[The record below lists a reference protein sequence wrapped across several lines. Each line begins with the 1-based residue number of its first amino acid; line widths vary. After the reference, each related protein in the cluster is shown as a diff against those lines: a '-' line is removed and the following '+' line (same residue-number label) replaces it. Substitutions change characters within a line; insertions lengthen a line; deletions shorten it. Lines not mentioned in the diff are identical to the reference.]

1 MNCIKIA
8 EDTVKSHRDK
18 LGVVPEV
25 LPVSYKGLQMTV
37 DEARAVITAFEK
49 EKGSYLQWHSNT
61 GTGADVTGEVFNG
74 ISQVAD
80 TTGQGLKAFPLT
92 AIAGD
97 LVGGLSKGIL
107 GLGETI
113 SGGIREINERRH
125 LPLITELEEQIA
137 ILEKAINDV
146 KSLGK

>member
-18 LGVVPEV
+18 LGAVPEV
-25 LPVSYKGLQMTV
+25 LPVFYKGLQMTV
-37 DEARAVITAFEK
+37 DEAWAVVRAFEQ

-61 GTGADVTGEVFNG
+61 ETGAGVTKTVFDG
-74 ISQVAD
+74 ISGAAD
-80 TTGQGLKAFPLT
+80 TTGQGLKASPFT

-97 LVGGLSKGIL
+97 LVGGLSKGIS
-107 GLGETI
+107 GFGETI

-125 LPLITELEEQIA
+125 LPLIAELEKQIA

-146 KSLGK
+146 KS

>member
-18 LGVVPEV
+18 LGAVPQV
-25 LPVSYKGLQMTV
+25 LPVFYKGLQMSV
-37 DEARAVITAFEK
+37 DEAWAVVRAFEQK
-49 EKGSYLQWHSNT
+49 KGSYLEWDGNT
-61 GTGADVTGEVFNG
+61 DNAAEVTKTVFDG
-74 ISQVAD
+74 ISGAAD

-97 LVGGLSKGIL
+97 LVGGLGKGISN
-107 GLGETI
+107 LGETI

-125 LPLITELEEQIA
+125 LPLIAELEKQIA
-137 ILEKAINDV
+137 ILEKAINEV
-146 KSLGK
+146 KS

>member
-8 EDTVKSHRDK
+8 EDTVKSHRNK
-18 LGVVPEV
+18 LGAIPEV
-25 LPVSYKGLQMTV
+25 LPVFYKGLQMTV
-37 DEARAVITAFEK
+37 DEAWAVVRAFEQ

-61 GTGADVTGEVFNG
+61 ETGAGVTKTVFDG
-74 ISQVAD
+74 ISGAAD
-80 TTGQGLKAFPLT
+80 TTGQGLKASPFT

-97 LVGGLSKGIL
+97 LVRGLSEGVS

-125 LPLITELEEQIA
+125 LPLIAELEKQIA

-146 KSLGK
+146 KS

>member
-18 LGVVPEV
+18 LGAVPEV

-37 DEARAVITAFEK
+37 DEAWAVVRAFEQ

-61 GTGADVTGEVFNG
+61 GTGAEVTKTVFDG
-74 ISQVAD
+74 ISKAAD
-80 TTGQGLKAFPLT
+80 TTGQGLKASPLT

-97 LVGGLSKGIL
+97 LVGGLSKGIS
-107 GLGETI
+107 GFGETI

-125 LPLITELEEQIA
+125 LPFIAELEKQIS
-137 ILEKAINDV
+137 ILEKAINDA
-146 KSLGK
+146 KS